1 MKTFLKALL
10 VISVLFTTILA
21 LTVYWTLYRPLP
33 SYTGTVSLAGL
44 TEDVTVRWDDAGVP
58 HISASNQ
65 ADLYYALGYIHAR
78 DRLWQITMHQLTVQ
92 GRFSEFLG
100 EKFVETDRFLRTL
113 GLAHTARENRTLYSD
128 DEIAILQAYADGI
141 NDFAAAHTG
150 ELPIEFSMLG
160 IKPIPFSTEDAIA
173 IPRLMA
179 WNLNLVWK
187 SKVVVAHIAE
197 TGTPEMIG
205 RLLPRAMADEI
216 IKQMEE
222 ERTEPVGSLMPLLEI
237 DNRVRE
243 LINMD
248 ATMQGSNAW
257 VVDGSRT
264 ASGLPILAGD
274 PHLGLS
280 APSIWYEARL
290 NLNGRNVAGVTVPG
304 NPLIFIGR
312 NDMFAW
318 SLTSLMADAI
328 DFFVEVPDP
337 LDRGRYVA
345 DSTSTST
352 FNDSTYSDVTY
363 APFHIRREIIRVK
376 DGDEILHEVKSTR
389 NGPVISDVHEL
400 DLFGDRIIAMSWTG
414 NHTGNEFRPGL
425 ALNWGEHYQ
434 DITEHMS
441 LHTAPALNLLYA
453 DQSGNIAHFV
463 IGKIP
468 VRSGSALLFRK
479 GWDPAQ
485 SWQGYVPETRM
496 PRFVNPPHGWLA
508 NANNRIQ
515 ENSFPYYISHFW
527 EHPSRIERI
536 RYVLGNNSGLDA
548 RAMKEL
554 QNDVFSHH
562 ARNITGYILPVL
574 QQAGQDSLIATILPY
589 LTNWDFRFDINSTA
603 ASIIDGFVIEFSR
616 LMASDEL
623 GEHVYPHYM
632 NMMHLPQLVVEE
644 QLERFAISRSDTV
657 TSSTITDQ
665 MVIDAMREAVNIL
678 IDRYG
683 QEPWQWRWLNPHKVT
698 FSPHLF
704 REAAEQED
712 ADRTRR
718 LIVGNTLSRGPY
730 PAPGHGMS
738 VNNGSYRG
746 SEPFNM
752 HAGPSYRLIA
762 DFSWPG
768 YYDSVLPPGQSGMP
782 LSRHFDD
789 QIEKWLQGDY
799 KRVYFTDEGSDDV
812 SFRTLTLKPDSQ

>member
-10 VISVLFTTILA
+10 VISVLFTSILA
-21 LTVYWTLYRPLP
+21 LTVYWSLYRPLP
-33 SYTGTVSLAGL
+33 SYTGTAALPGL
-44 TEDVTVRWDDAGVP
+44 TEVVTVKWDDAGVP

-65 ADLYYALGYIHAR
+65 TDLYYALGYAHAR

-100 EKFVETDRFLRTL
+100 DKFIETDRFLRTL
-113 GLAHTARENRTLYSD
+113 GLAHTARENRSLYSV

-141 NDFAAAHTG
+141 NDFAEAHTG
-150 ELPIEFSMLG
+150 ELPIEFSLLG
-160 IKPIPFSTEDAIA
+160 IRPIPFSTEDAIA

-187 SKVVVAHIAE
+187 SKVVVGHIAE
-197 TGTPEMIG
+197 TRTPDTIA

-216 IKQMEE
+216 IKQMEMDIP
-222 ERTEPVGSLMPLLEI
+222 EPVGNLMPLLEV
-237 DNRVRE
+237 DNRVRS

-257 VVDGSRT
+257 VVDGSKT

-318 SLTSLMADAI
+318 SLTSLMADAL
-328 DFFVEVPDP
+328 DFFIEVPDP

-345 DSTSTST
+345 DSTSA
-352 FNDSTYSDVTY
+352 DITY

-400 DLFGDRIIAMSWTG
+400 DLFGDRKITMSWTG
-414 NHTGNEFRPGL
+414 NHSGNEFRPGL
-425 ALNWGEHYQ
+425 ALNWGDHYQ
-434 DITEHMS
+434 DIIAHMS

-485 SWQGYVPETRM
+485 SWQGYVPESRM
-496 PRFVNPPHGWLA
+496 PSYINPPQGWLA
-508 NANNRIQ
+508 NANNRIH
-515 ENSFPYYISHFW
+515 EDRFPYYISHFW
-527 EHPSRIERI
+527 EHPSRMERI
-536 RYVLGNNSGLDA
+536 RNVLGNSSDLDA
-548 RAMKEL
+548 GAMKEL

-574 QQAGQDSLIATILPY
+574 QQAGQDSLIANILPY
-589 LTNWDFRFDINSTA
+589 LTNWDFRYDINSTA

-616 LMASDEL
+616 RMAADEL
-623 GEHVYPHYM
+623 GEDIYPHYM
-632 NMMHLPQLVVEE
+632 NMMHIPQLVVEE
-644 QLERFAISRSDTV
+644 HLEQFSISRNDTV
-657 TSSTITDQ
+657 SGSAITDH
-665 MVIDAMREAVNIL
+665 MVVDAMREAVKML

-799 KRVYFTDEGSDDV
+799 KRVYFTDEGADEV
-812 SFRTLTLKPDSQ
+812 SFRILTLNPEGQ